1 MANKN
6 RAIEFGL
13 LFSLPSMAALW
24 ILAEPM
30 VRVLFEHGRFG
41 PDDTVRTAGALAAY
55 AVGLPAFMLVKA
67 LTPGFFAR
75 EDTETPLYVAVIAIA
90 ANVGL
95 NAFFLFQTTWPR
107 SALRW
112 PPRWPDG

>member
-1 MANKN
+1 MPPRSVSRS
-6 RAIEFGL
+6 RASCNGCGC
-13 LFSLPSMAALW
+13 SSPAGAMVALW

-75 EDTETPLYVAVIAIA
+75 EDTKTPLYTAIVSILVNVA
-90 ANVGL
+90 L
-95 NAFFLFQTTWPR
+95 NAFFVF
-107 SALRW
+107 
-112 PPRWPDG
+112 